1 MEDIEIEK
9 KNRIL
14 TWVELAPEP
23 ATFELLPS

>member
-14 TWVELAPEP
+14 TWVELATGHP
-23 ATFELLPS
+23 TFELLPS